1 MNTCVRSRPAD
12 SVDACVSKAMRLKVG
27 VAMAL
32 KNAGGKHRTY
42 KIKKYDEIGLDVDGV
57 ADSDGKAGGSA
68 TSSDERKEGE
78 KKKEE
83 L

>member
-1 MNTCVRSRPAD
+1 
-12 SVDACVSKAMRLKVG
+12 
-27 VAMAL
+27 MAL

-57 ADSDGKAGGSA
+57 ADSDVKAGGSA
-68 TSSDERKEGE
+68 TSDERKEGE

>member
-1 MNTCVRSRPAD
+1 
-12 SVDACVSKAMRLKVG
+12 
-27 VAMAL
+27 MAL

-57 ADSDGKAGGSA
+57 ADSDGSDDSDGKAGGSA

>member
-1 MNTCVRSRPAD
+1 
-12 SVDACVSKAMRLKVG
+12 MRLKAG

-42 KIKKYDEIGLDVDGV
+42 KIKKYDEIGLDVDGD
-57 ADSDGKAGGSA
+57 DSDGKAGGSA

>member
-1 MNTCVRSRPAD
+1 MNTCVRSCPAD
-12 SVDACVSKAMRLKVG
+12 SVDACVSKAMRLKAG

-68 TSSDERKEGE
+68 TSYERKEGE